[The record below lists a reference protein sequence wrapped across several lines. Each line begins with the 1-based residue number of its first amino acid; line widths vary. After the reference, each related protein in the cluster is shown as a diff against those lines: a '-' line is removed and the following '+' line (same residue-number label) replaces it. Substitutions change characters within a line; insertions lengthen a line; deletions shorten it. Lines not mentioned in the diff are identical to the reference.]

1 MKEREEQVSIVQ
13 GRVLP
18 EGVQRVVSRGG
29 RIGVLSAGCRW

>member
-18 EGVQRVVSRGG
+18 EGVQRVVCEG
-29 RIGVLSAGCRW
+29 RKNWSFECRV